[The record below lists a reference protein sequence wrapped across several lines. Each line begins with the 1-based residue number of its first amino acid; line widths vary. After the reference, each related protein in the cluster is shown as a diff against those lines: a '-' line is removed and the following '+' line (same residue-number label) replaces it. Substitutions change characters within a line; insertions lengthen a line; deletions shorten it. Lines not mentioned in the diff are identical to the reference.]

1 MKKYF
6 ALLLRIITNYY
17 GFIKIHQLFVK
28 YRTIRTANTTFCCTH
43 SGVFSRVLS
52 IRVNSR
58 WILTVDGG
66 GRTVVDKGQKVVKP
80 VYSPSSHDLE
90 AHLCAYKKLDIYI
103 IAQFLTIWWLK
114 VDEYI
119 LLSNL
124 SQNRGNCPTNSLP
137 RVNRKT
143 SRACASERARVQNS
157 FLTRTRSR
165 PCRAHARHKHAHK
178 IHVVTRHRHAF
189 RYSSHTPAPSLPIRT
204 RAYRSLN
211 PSAPAR
217 LHGYISFD
225 NLSRAGTHRAQ
236 NRSHYLYARAAAAPK
251 FVH

>member
-1 MKKYF
+1 M
-6 ALLLRIITNYY
+6 
-17 GFIKIHQLFVK
+17 
-28 YRTIRTANTTFCCTH
+28 
-43 SGVFSRVLS
+43 
-52 IRVNSR
+52 
-58 WILTVDGG
+58 
-66 GRTVVDKGQKVVKP
+66 VDKGQKVVKP

-137 RVNRKT
+137 LVNRKT

-178 IHVVTRHRHAF
+178 IHVVTRHRHASTTPS
-189 RYSSHTPAPSLPIRT
+189 RPCETPLSSRASSFAISIRARALGQALSFDKT
-204 RAYRSLN
+204 ILARAYVAQN
-211 PSAPAR
+211 AR
-217 LHGYISFD
+217 TYSFD
-225 NLSRAGTHRAQ
+225 LSIYACTHSRIIVRLSIMCAHERAFRSIILYAHARIAQ
-236 NRSHYLYARAAAAPK
+236 IVCRIYYARVHSPRPNRSI
-251 FVH
+251 